1 MTAGPECAAV
11 AERLAAVRARIALA
25 AARAGR
31 DAAGVRL
38 LGAAKRQPLSRIRA
52 AVRAGLRDIG
62 ENYVQEARRVQQELR
77 EIEPEL
83 PPIRWHGIGALQRN
97 KARDAVACFTC
108 IHSVDRTPLAAA
120 LAAAADKAGKRLDV
134 LLEVNLSG
142 EASKAGVPE
151 AGLDDLFKC
160 AVALP
165 ALRVVG
171 LMTLPAPSPDPEAVR
186 PVFAKLRALRD
197 TLRERV
203 GGEDLTELSMG
214 MSDDLEVAV
223 EEGATMVRIGTALFG
238 PREPKA

>member
-1 MTAGPECAAV
+1 MKAAPESTAV

-25 AARAGR
+25 AARAER

-38 LGAAKRQPLSRIRA
+38 IGAAKRQPLSRIVA
-52 AVRAGLRDIG
+52 AVRAGLRDLG
-62 ENYVQEARRVQQELR
+62 ENYVQEAQRVQRALR
-77 EIEPEL
+77 EAEPEL

-108 IHSVDRTPLAAA
+108 IHSVDRAALAEA
-120 LAAAADKAGKRLDV
+120 LAAAARKAEKRLDV

-151 AGLDDLFKC
+151 AGLADL
-160 AVALP
+160 VASAATLP
-165 ALRVVG
+165 ALRVIG
-171 LMTLPAPSPDPEAVR
+171 LMTLPAPSPDSEAVR

-197 TLRERV
+197 TLRERA

-214 MSDDLEVAV
+214 MSDDLEIAV

-238 PREPKA
+238 PREPRA